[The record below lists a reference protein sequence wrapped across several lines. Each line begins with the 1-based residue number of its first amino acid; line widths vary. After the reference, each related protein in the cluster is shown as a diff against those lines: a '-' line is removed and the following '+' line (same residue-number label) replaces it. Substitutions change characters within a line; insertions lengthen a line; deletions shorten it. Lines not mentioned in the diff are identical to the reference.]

1 MADAA
6 RGADRRG
13 VDHFGV
19 ELDEQ
24 IVRGTEAHDGLR
36 LPRRIFLKRD
46 HGCQAVNRLTFK
58 MFCALKLPAFATV
71 VNTQTAI
78 TLPIVGGA
86 QDTETWRDRFGDYNG
101 EKRE

>member
-1 MADAA
+1 MGAKTHKMADAA

-24 IVRGTEAHDGLR
+24 IVREQRLTDGRASSTLH
-36 LPRRIFLKRD
+36 FFKRD

-58 MFCALKLPAFATV
+58 MFLRALKLPAFAI
-71 VNTQTAI
+71 Q
-78 TLPIVGGA
+78 
-86 QDTETWRDRFGDYNG
+86 
-101 EKRE
+101 